1 MPSTKAL
8 PAKGHK
14 TFNPIDSVPQ
24 TCTSKENSANPWAT
38 GSCRVLWNLPAAE
51 MGLVPHKCLLKNS
64 FKEGKHTQHSP
75 VPVFLCYWFY
85 FIYYLQEK
93 IYLQKKETL
102 SSELSPRL
110 TQQLNFYA
118 GYFFASLLF
127 IGILFFNFPLK
138 ILICMIG
145 LSSLKQIFL
154 VFDFY
159 LILSSLFI
167 LIIKQL

>member
-1 MPSTKAL
+1 M
-8 PAKGHK
+8 
-14 TFNPIDSVPQ
+14 
-24 TCTSKENSANPWAT
+24 
-38 GSCRVLWNLPAAE
+38 
-51 MGLVPHKCLLKNS
+51 
-64 FKEGKHTQHSP
+64 
-75 VPVFLCYWFY
+75 PVFLCYWFY

-93 IYLQKKETL
+93 IYLQKKEAL
-102 SSELSPRL
+102 SSELSPEL

-118 GYFFASLLF
+118 GYFFASLYCYF
-127 IGILFFNFPLK
+127 FFNFPLK

-159 LILSSLFI
+159 LILCSLFI